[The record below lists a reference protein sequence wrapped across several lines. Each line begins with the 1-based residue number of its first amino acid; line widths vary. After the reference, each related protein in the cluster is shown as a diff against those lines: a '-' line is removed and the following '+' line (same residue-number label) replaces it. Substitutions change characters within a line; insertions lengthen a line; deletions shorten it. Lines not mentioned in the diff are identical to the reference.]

1 MTLALAPALRDWI
14 PATRALTIGGQLV
27 AGEGGSIDVFNPAT
41 EQVIAVVNAAT
52 TAQVD
57 AAVRAARTAFG
68 GWSQLSGDERSRAM
82 HRLADV
88 LEVRVNELTASIV
101 NEVGT
106 PVTLAEVLQVVR
118 GLLQLRLAGAL
129 GRGIGVLAHGVV
141 MGNSG
146 RGHRGAAG
154 NGGRSV

>member
-68 GWSQLSGDERSRAM
+68 GWFGLFGLPTLLSCWRCES
-82 HRLADV
+82 
-88 LEVRVNELTASIV
+88 TS
-101 NEVGT
+101 
-106 PVTLAEVLQVVR
+106 
-118 GLLQLRLAGAL
+118 
-129 GRGIGVLAHGVV
+129 
-141 MGNSG
+141 
-146 RGHRGAAG
+146 
-154 NGGRSV
+154 